1 LNRTLKAVVTGAVAA
16 AMAVP
21 ISAGLAAASS
31 KDQSLSGAT
40 RSPIRHVVVIFQ
52 ENVSFDH
59 YFGTYPDATNTD
71 GTPFTAAPHTPK
83 VNGLTASLL
92 TSNPNLANPQRLD
105 PTNLN
110 DLLTCDQDHGY
121 TAEQT
126 AFDSGKMDQFVQA
139 TGTGNGNSPT
149 GQACNASTVMDYYDG
164 NTVSA
169 LWNYAQHYA
178 MSDDSF
184 GTTFGPSAPGAINLV
199 SGDTNGATNVI
210 NGAATDGDVVP
221 DGDGGYSLIS
231 DAQPYYDDCSSRDA
245 AAMTGE
251 NVGDQLNRRGL
262 SWGWFE
268 GGFTPTTAYSGP
280 ATSVATYNPTT
291 VTGRAVCGA
300 SHDVGVALGGTGQ
313 WGTKADYIPHHEP
326 FQFYAST
333 ANPHHLA
340 PTSLGAV
347 GTDTATPGHFDTANH
362 QYDLSWFNALVAAIH
377 SGTMPA
383 SSLPAVSF
391 LKAPGYEDGHAAY
404 SDPIDEQTFLVSEIN
419 ALEQLPDWSSTAV
432 VIAYDD
438 SDGWYDHAYS
448 GVTNASSTSADTLTG
463 AGSCTS
469 SGAASILGEQG
480 RCGYGPRLP
489 LLVIS
494 PWSKVNYVDHTLTD
508 QSSIIKFIEWN
519 WHLGQIPGSAANIA
533 GTLNSMFDFHGFGHL
548 RHAER
553 LMLSPRT
560 GGIVRR

>member
-1 LNRTLKAVVTGAVAA
+1 MNRTLKVLATGAVAA

-40 RSPIRHVVVIFQ
+40 RSPIKHVVVIFQ

-83 VNGLTASLL
+83 VNGLTPSLL
-92 TSNPNLANPQRLD
+92 TSNPNTANPQRLD
-105 PTNLN
+105 PTNVN

-126 AFDSGKMDQFVQA
+126 AFDNGKMDQFVQA
-139 TGTGNGNSPT
+139 TGTGSGTSPT
-149 GQACNASTVMDYYDG
+149 GQPCNASTVMDYYDG

-178 MSDDSF
+178 MSDNSF

-199 SGDTNGATNVI
+199 SGDTNGVTNLI

-291 VTGRAVCGA
+291 VTGRAVCGS
-300 SHDVGVALGGTGQ
+300 SHDVGVALGGT
-313 WGTKADYIPHHEP
+313 
-326 FQFYAST
+326 
-333 ANPHHLA
+333 
-340 PTSLGAV
+340 
-347 GTDTATPGHFDTANH
+347 
-362 QYDLSWFNALVAAIH
+362 
-377 SGTMPA
+377 
-383 SSLPAVSF
+383 
-391 LKAPGYEDGHAAY
+391 
-404 SDPIDEQTFLVSEIN
+404 
-419 ALEQLPDWSSTAV
+419 
-432 VIAYDD
+432 
-438 SDGWYDHAYS
+438 
-448 GVTNASSTSADTLTG
+448 
-463 AGSCTS
+463 
-469 SGAASILGEQG
+469 
-480 RCGYGPRLP
+480 
-489 LLVIS
+489 
-494 PWSKVNYVDHTLTD
+494 
-508 QSSIIKFIEWN
+508 
-519 WHLGQIPGSAANIA
+519 
-533 GTLNSMFDFHGFGHL
+533 
-548 RHAER
+548 
-553 LMLSPRT
+553 
-560 GGIVRR
+560 